1 MQLDALQVWLFDSKG
16 LVVRSR
22 GDAEDLEDHKLAFLH
37 RKPAEQE
44 TYKDL
49 LTAVQTVKPSV
60 IIGIS
65 SVPPTIAFEQV
76 QHFTDVHN
84 MEHIGSCVC
93 CTSWSLQLVLSCV
106 LALSGSTPCATH
118 CTLIGRGLLPLSKH
132 ARTAAGLDQAEY
144 HHTSYAIC
152 QSCLHLQY

>member
-76 QHFTDVHN
+76 QLHSTDTPHSIKYFASCNIRNSHMYIFAQLPTDHVSDSYD
-84 MEHIGSCVC
+84 MSCKGS
-93 CTSWSLQLVLSCV
+93 
-106 LALSGSTPCATH
+106 
-118 CTLIGRGLLPLSKH
+118 
-132 ARTAAGLDQAEY
+132 
-144 HHTSYAIC
+144 
-152 QSCLHLQY
+152 

>member
-1 MQLDALQVWLFDSKG
+1 MQLETLQVWLFDSKG

-76 QHFTDVHN
+76 HLPSTDVHSIEN
-84 MEHIGSCVC
+84 FRSCGY
-93 CTSWSLQLVLSCV
+93 CTWWSLQLVLSCV
-106 LALSGSTPCATH
+106 LSLLGSTPCATH
-118 CTLIGRGLLPLSKH
+118 RTLIGRELLSILSFVHLSVWPLADSE
-132 ARTAAGLDQAEY
+132 TV
-144 HHTSYAIC
+144 C
-152 QSCLHLQY
+152 